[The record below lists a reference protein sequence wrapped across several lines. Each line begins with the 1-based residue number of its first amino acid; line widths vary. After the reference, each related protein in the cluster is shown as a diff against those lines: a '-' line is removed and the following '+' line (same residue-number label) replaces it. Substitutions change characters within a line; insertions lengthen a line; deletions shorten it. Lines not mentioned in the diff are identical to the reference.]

1 MSETQGQSGYQYGFY
16 YNMYCVIYIY
26 ILVMS
31 YKGETFNGYI
41 WIYNC

>member
-16 YNMYCVIYIY
+16 DCVCYIY

-41 WIYNC
+41 